1 VGNVW
6 DERYAGAEFL
16 FGTAPNIFLRSQH
29 GLLKRGQTCLAIAD
43 GEGRNGIWLAEQ
55 GLQVHSI
62 DSSEVALRKA
72 KRLAQE
78 RKVTTVTFE
87 QADLFQWSWGESRFD
102 VVAAIF
108 IQFMG
113 PDQRKE
119 LFENI
124 QNCLKPG
131 GLLLLHGYTPRQ
143 LEYGT
148 GGPSQVDNL
157 YTEVMLQQAF
167 PRLEIISMRSYEDE
181 INEGNGH
188 NGMSALIDLVARKN

>member
-1 VGNVW
+1 MQYKKVAVVFDGDLLSGECLGW
-6 DERYAGAEFL
+6 ATAGAEFL

-78 RKVTTVTFE
+78 RKVATVTFE

-113 PDQRKE
+113 QIKGKNFLKISRIVSSRVDYFYFMDIRHANWSMGQAGRRKWTTS
-119 LFENI
+119 I
-124 QNCLKPG
+124 PK
-131 GLLLLHGYTPRQ
+131 
-143 LEYGT
+143 
-148 GGPSQVDNL
+148 
-157 YTEVMLQQAF
+157 
-167 PRLEIISMRSYEDE
+167 
-181 INEGNGH
+181 
-188 NGMSALIDLVARKN
+188 